1 MGVGAKVKGYI
12 KNKTTGEVKRFLYNP
27 SDFSDSRSVN
37 FSEILA
43 PGSSYP
49 KFQYVSTGARTF
61 ELVLYLSNTN
71 KGTVQEHLTFLEQF
85 LPRGSRFSKPPILI
99 FAMGTDVRECLL
111 QTLDRSFTDFDSNL
125 NKKEATVTLSLVE
138 I

>member
-1 MGVGAKVKGYI
+1 MGAGAKVKGYI
-12 KNKTTGEVKRFLYNP
+12 KNKSTGEVKRFLFNP

-37 FSEILA
+37 FSEISA

-61 ELVLYLSNTN
+61 SLTLYLANTT
-71 KGTVQEHLTFLEQF
+71 KGTVADYLAFLEKF
-85 LPRGSRFSKPPILI
+85 LPTGSRFSKPPILI

-111 QTLDRSFTDFDSNL
+111 QTLDRSFTDFDTNL
-125 NKKEATVTLSLVE
+125 NKKEATVSLSLVE

>member
-1 MGVGAKVKGYI
+1 MGVGATVKGYI
-12 KNKTTGEVKRFLYNP
+12 KNKTTGEVKNFLFNP

-37 FSEILA
+37 FSEISA

-49 KFQYVSTGARTF
+49 KFQYVSAGARSF
-61 ELVLYLSNTN
+61 SLVLYLVDTA
-71 KGTVQEHLTFLEQF
+71 KGSVQDYLTFLEGF
-85 LPRGSRFSKPPILI
+85 LPKGNRFNKPPILI

-111 QTLDRSFTDFDSNL
+111 QTLDRSFSDFDANL

-138 I
+138 L

>member
-1 MGVGAKVKGYI
+1 MGVGATVKGYI
-12 KNKTTGEVKRFLYNP
+12 KNKTTGEVKNFLFNP

-37 FSEILA
+37 FSEISA

-49 KFQYVSTGARTF
+49 KFQYVSAGARSF
-61 ELVLYLSNTN
+61 SLVLYLVDTA
-71 KGTVQEHLTFLEQF
+71 KGSVQDYLTFLEGF
-85 LPRGSRFSKPPILI
+85 LPKGDRFNKPPILI

-111 QTLDRSFTDFDSNL
+111 QTLDRSFSDFDANL

-138 I
+138 L